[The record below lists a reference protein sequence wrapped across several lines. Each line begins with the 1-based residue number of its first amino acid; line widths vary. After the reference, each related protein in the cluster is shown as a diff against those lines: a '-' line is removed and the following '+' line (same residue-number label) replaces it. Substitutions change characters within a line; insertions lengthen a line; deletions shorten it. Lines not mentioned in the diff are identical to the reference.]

1 VFFQDGAAE
10 LRSLPAS
17 WTSVVGVDPFVAVS
31 AGRARFRVEDLLE
44 FCRLVQRLEGDQAA
58 ADV

>member
-1 VFFQDGAAE
+1 MFFQDRAGN

-31 AGRARFRVEDLLE
+31 AGRALFRVEDLLALR
-44 FCRLVQRLEGDQAA
+44 RLVQRLGRESDAE
-58 ADV
+58 V